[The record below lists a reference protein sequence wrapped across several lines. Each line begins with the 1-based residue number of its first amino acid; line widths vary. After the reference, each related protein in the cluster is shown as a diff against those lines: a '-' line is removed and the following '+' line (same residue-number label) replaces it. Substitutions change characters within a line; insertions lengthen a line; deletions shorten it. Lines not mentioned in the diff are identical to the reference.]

1 MGDTI
6 YRTAG
11 QEGTDEFT
19 ERRSRFIGAICPTA
33 TQEQAL
39 AFVAKIKKQHS
50 GATHNVHAYRLRDG
64 LTERYCDDGEPQG
77 TAGVPVLDVL
87 QKAGLTDC
95 TIVVTRYFGG
105 VLLGAG
111 GLVRA
116 YSHAAS
122 LAVKAGAPVEMRP
135 CVKAEVTAGYAQHA
149 LLERLIPAC
158 GGIIDDTVYTDNIAV
173 IFHIEEALLAA
184 FEEKL
189 TQASAG
195 RLSVT
200 LLAHSFAAYPL

>member
-1 MGDTI
+1 MGDET

-11 QEGTDEFT
+11 REGTDEFT
-19 ERRSRFIGAICPTA
+19 ERRSRFIGAIRPVET
-33 TQEQAL
+33 EDEAL
-39 AFVAKIKKQHS
+39 AFIHEKKKQHWD
-50 GATHNVHAYRLRDG
+50 AAHNVYAYRLRDG
-64 LTERYCDDGEPQG
+64 QIQRYSDDGEPQG

-95 TIVVTRYFGG
+95 AVVVTRYFGG

-122 LAVKAGAPVEMRP
+122 IAVQAGCPVEMRP
-135 CVKAEVTAGYAQHA
+135 CAVAEVTAGYAQHS

-158 GGIIDDTVYTDNIAV
+158 GGIIDDTTYTDHV
-173 IFHIEEALLAA
+173 TVRFQDR
-184 FEEKL
+184 K
-189 TQASAG
+189 
-195 RLSVT
+195 SVV
-200 LLAHSFAAYPL
+200 